1 MHLYFEQQCSQIHMT
16 GEITMKKRIN
26 TWKKSHEMR
35 NYFKNQQFL
44 TLPKFQL
51 LIERSKRQ
59 RQRNLQIYQV
69 Q

>member
-1 MHLYFEQQCSQIHMT
+1 MT
-16 GEITMKKRIN
+16 GEVTMKKRIN